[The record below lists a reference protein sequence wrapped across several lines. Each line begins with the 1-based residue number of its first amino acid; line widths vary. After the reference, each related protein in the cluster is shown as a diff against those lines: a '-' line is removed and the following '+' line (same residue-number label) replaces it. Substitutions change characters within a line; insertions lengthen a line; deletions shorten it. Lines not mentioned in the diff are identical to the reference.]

1 MIGGAYLH
9 NNSSSNQIIVVVA
22 MNQWRAT
29 DKAAKMSVNFP
40 SVNRTPIEPSICF
53 ATLLTPSLSIGL
65 LRQALLSVTTFLD
78 TMSKPEDFNLESLV
92 STAQQLGP
100 KKRSQFL
107 LLFSPETRDAITRT
121 LEGLEK
127 DSGHPS
133 VEDLR
138 SRSAKTLIIDPTES
152 DDEEL
157 TQSGSSVPLLS

>member
-1 MIGGAYLH
+1 
-9 NNSSSNQIIVVVA
+9 
-22 MNQWRAT
+22 
-29 DKAAKMSVNFP
+29 
-40 SVNRTPIEPSICF
+40 
-53 ATLLTPSLSIGL
+53 
-65 LRQALLSVTTFLD
+65 
-78 TMSKPEDFNLESLV
+78 MSKPEDFNLESLV

-133 VEDLR
+133 VEDFR
-138 SRSAKTLIIDPTES
+138 SQSAKTLIIDPTES

-157 TQSGSSVPLLS
+157 TQSGSSVPTDEHLEICLLYTSPSPRDQRGSRMPSSA